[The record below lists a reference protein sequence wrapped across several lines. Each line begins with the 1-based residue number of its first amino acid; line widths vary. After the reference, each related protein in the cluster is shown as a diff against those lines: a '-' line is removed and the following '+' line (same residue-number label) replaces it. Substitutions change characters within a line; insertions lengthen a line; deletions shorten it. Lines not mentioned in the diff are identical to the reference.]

1 MVHGPTSP
9 AVHPQS
15 AHWRR
20 PRHSQSSILIS
31 RPGPPRRPAG
41 LKLSFPP
48 APAQILAPACQ
59 AGPQP
64 GGRPQARRQC
74 PVLAA
79 AESPP
84 LAARARCV
92 AQHHL
97 PQRQTVRLEPWHLSP
112 GSASRAITNVPPARC
127 ARCPAGAGRRPEHP
141 PVCLMRMCPVLI
153 PRPELPRPGPVRH
166 QATVRQACE
175 GVHASLSLSSLSR
188 PDRGLS
194 LSGTVLV
201 RQPLTVP
208 RVRWVSP
215 PSRPPDPPADGSTGI
230 HQEAE
235 THLPPRNLLVASCR
249 PARRATAADCTVLQ
263 LRCRRPLD
271 GHLVPEPAV
280 EAEVVAVGLAG
291 CAVAGGGVEGMPAVC
306 RPQRP
311 VEALDGAR
319 LATSPGAAGAQAM
332 TIGRAG
338 AAGRG
343 GDLPV
348 RRCRAVRR
356 SQ

>member
-84 LAARARCV
+84 IAARARCV

-112 GSASRAITNVPPARC
+112 GSASRAITNVLLARC

-188 PDRGLS
+188 LDSGLS

-208 RVRWVSP
+208 RFGGFPRPAGRRIRPRTAALESTRKPRHTCLPETSSSRRAGPRDGQRRPTVRSCSCGAADHWTVTSCQSP
-215 PSRPPDPPADGSTGI
+215 PLRLRLLPWAWPGAPSPAEASRGCPLSVARSDPSKRLMVPGLPPA
-230 HQEAE
+230 QE
-235 THLPPRNLLVASCR
+235 R
-249 PARRATAADCTVLQ
+249 Q
-263 LRCRRPLD
+263 
-271 GHLVPEPAV
+271 
-280 EAEVVAVGLAG
+280 
-291 CAVAGGGVEGMPAVC
+291 
-306 RPQRP
+306 
-311 VEALDGAR
+311 
-319 LATSPGAAGAQAM
+319 
-332 TIGRAG
+332 GRK
-338 AAGRG
+338 
-343 GDLPV
+343 P
-348 RRCRAVRR
+348 
-356 SQ
+356 

>member
-84 LAARARCV
+84 LAAPARCV

-208 RVRWVSP
+208 RFGGFPAQQAAGSARGRQHWNPPGSRDTPASP
-215 PSRPPDPPADGSTGI
+215 K
-230 HQEAE
+230 
-235 THLPPRNLLVASCR
+235 PPRRVV
-249 PARRATAADCTVLQ
+249 PARATGNGGRLYGPAAA
-263 LRCRRPLD
+263 
-271 GHLVPEPAV
+271 VPP
-280 EAEVVAVGLAG
+280 
-291 CAVAGGGVEGMPAVC
+291 
-306 RPQRP
+306 
-311 VEALDGAR
+311 
-319 LATSPGAAGAQAM
+319 
-332 TIGRAG
+332 TIGRAPR
-338 AAGRG
+338 ARA
-343 GDLPV
+343 
-348 RRCRAVRR
+348 RR
-356 SQ
+356 